1 MAMSNFY
8 DEWLEKSK
16 KAQAAVEQA
25 PTLAKGNNLKWI
37 ETPQDFRIAM
47 LIGEQVGFPTMG
59 TSLMKAEI
67 PAGHHTGKHQHG
79 EEGMHFL
86 SGTGF
91 SVVDGRRY
99 DWKAGTTIHVPFM
112 SEHQHFNTCAEPA
125 VYVSGMSEDLDLFVK
140 LGRMVQLEEK
150 GANGADVEAKYGK
163 QQSQFAED
171 GRRIALHS
179 EDWIDENARREEQ
192 RKAAETAAAAVAASA
207 HNHGHEH
214 HGHDHGHE
222 GHNHEAQ
229 GHDHASHGV
238 GHQGHR
244 HGAIYILMGGSES
257 LSDETNGFQAKAVAI
272 TNIFEETPK
281 TRSHSHTHTEA
292 MLYVL
297 EGSGYSEVD
306 GKRYDWQAGDAVHVP
321 PKMTMHEHFN
331 NSEGRTRTLRIEFG
345 ARYFYEALWTG
356 FHKVEHRLTAEAIA

>member
-1 MAMSNFY
+1 MNFY
-8 DEWLEKSK
+8 EEWTEASK
-16 KAQAAVEQA
+16 KAETAVEHA
-25 PTLAKGNNLKWI
+25 PTLAKGKNLQWI
-37 ETPQDFRIAM
+37 ETPQDYRIAM
-47 LIGEQVGFPTMG
+47 LIGDQVGFPTMG

-67 PAGHHTGKHQHG
+67 PAGCHTGKHQHG

-99 DWKAGTTIHVPFM
+99 DWKPGTTLNIPFM
-112 SEHQHFNTCAEPA
+112 SEHQHFNTGSEPA
-125 VYVSGMSEDLDLFVK
+125 VYVSAMSIDLDLFVK
-140 LGRMVQLEEK
+140 LGRMIQLEEK
-150 GANGADVEAKYGK
+150 GQNPADVEMRHGK
-163 QQSQFAED
+163 ETSQYAED

-179 EDWIDENARREEQ
+179 EDWIDENARREAQ
-192 RKAAETAAAAVAASA
+192 RKAAEAAVSASA
-207 HNHGHEH
+207 HGNGHGHEH
-214 HGHDHGHE
+214 HGHDHSGHGHE
-222 GHNHEAQ
+222 
-229 GHDHASHGV
+229 DHGHGV

-297 EGSGYSEVD
+297 EGTGYSEVD
-306 GKRYDWQAGDAVHVP
+306 GKRYDWEAGDAVHVP

-331 NSEGRTRTLRIEFG
+331 NSDGRTRTLRIEFG
-345 ARYFYEALWTG
+345 ARYFYEALWQG

>member
-1 MAMSNFY
+1 MNFY
-8 DEWLEKSK
+8 EEWLAASK
-16 KAQAAVEQA
+16 KVQHAVENA
-25 PTLAKGNNLKWI
+25 PALAKGKDLKWI

-67 PAGHHTGKHQHG
+67 PAGCHTGKHQHG

-91 SVVDGRRY
+91 SVIDGRRY
-99 DWKAGTTIHVPFM
+99 DWKPGTTIHVPYM
-112 SEHQHFNTCAEPA
+112 AEHQHFNTGSDAA
-125 VYVSGMSEDLDLFVK
+125 VYVSAMSEDLDLYVK
-140 LGRMVQLEEK
+140 LGRLNQLEEK
-150 GANGADVEAKYGK
+150 GQNAANLDATYGK
-163 QQSQFAED
+163 QISQYDES
-171 GRRIALHS
+171 GKRRLALHS

-192 RKAAETAAAAVAASA
+192 RKAAAEAAVAASA
-207 HNHGHEH
+207 HGNGHGHEH
-214 HGHDHGHE
+214 HGHGHGHGGHAHGHE
-222 GHNHEAQ
+222 GHGA
-229 GHDHASHGV
+229 AV

-257 LSDETNGFQAKAVAI
+257 LTDETNDFQAKAVAI

-306 GKRYDWQAGDAVHVP
+306 GKRYDWVAGDAVHVP

-331 NSEGRTRTLRIEFG
+331 NSDGRTRTLRIEFG
-345 ARYFYEALWTG
+345 ARYFYEALWNG
-356 FHKVEHRLTAEAIA
+356 SHKVEHRLTGEAIA

>member
-1 MAMSNFY
+1 MSFY
-8 DEWLEKSK
+8 EEWLDTSK
-16 KAQAAVEQA
+16 RVQHAVENA
-25 PTLAKGNNLKWI
+25 PALARGANLKWI
-37 ETPQDFRIAM
+37 ETPQDYRIAM

-67 PAGHHTGKHQHG
+67 PAGHHSGKHQHG

-91 SVVDGRRY
+91 SVIDGRRY
-99 DWKAGTTIHVPFM
+99 DWKPGTTLHIPFM
-112 SEHQHFNTCAEPA
+112 SEHQHFNTGSEPA
-125 VYVSGMSEDLDLFVK
+125 MYVSAMSIDLDLFVK
-140 LGRMVQLEEK
+140 LGRLIQLEEK
-150 GANGADVEAKYGK
+150 GKNAADVETRFGK
-163 QQSQFAED
+163 EASQYAED
-171 GRRIALHS
+171 GRRIALHA
-179 EDWIDENARREEQ
+179 EDWIDENAKREEQ
-192 RKAAETAAAAVAASA
+192 RKAAEAAVAA
-207 HNHGHEH
+207 HGNGHGHEH
-214 HGHDHGHE
+214 HGHDHGHGHE
-222 GHNHEAQ
+222 GH
-229 GHDHASHGV
+229 GHGV

-306 GKRYDWQAGDAVHVP
+306 GKRYDWVAGDAVHVP

-331 NSEGRTRTLRIEFG
+331 NSEQRTRTLRIEFG
-345 ARYFYEALWTG
+345 ARYFYEALWQG

>member
-1 MAMSNFY
+1 MTTFY
-8 DEWLEKSK
+8 DEWLAAGK
-16 KAQAAVEQA
+16 KAQHQVEHA
-25 PTLAKGNNLKWI
+25 PALAKGKDLKWI
-37 ETPQDFRIAM
+37 ETPQDYRIAM
-47 LIGEQVGFPTMG
+47 LIGEQVGFPSMG
-59 TSLMKAEI
+59 TSLMKAEL

-99 DWKAGTTIHVPFM
+99 DWKPGTTLHIPFM
-112 SEHQHFNTCAEPA
+112 SEHQHFNTGSEPV
-125 VYVSGMSEDLDLFVK
+125 VYVSAMSLDLDLFVK
-140 LGRMVQLEEK
+140 LGRLIQLEDK
-150 GANGADVEAKYGK
+150 GKNAADVETRFGK
-163 QQSQFAED
+163 EESQFAED
-171 GRRIALHS
+171 GRRIALHP
-179 EDWIDENARREEQ
+179 EDWIDENARREAQ
-192 RKAAETAAAAVAASA
+192 RAAAASAAS
-207 HNHGHEH
+207 HGNGHGHEH
-214 HGHDHGHE
+214 HGHDHGH
-222 GHNHEAQ
+222 GHSHEDQ
-229 GHDHASHGV
+229 GEQGV

-331 NSEGRTRTLRIEFG
+331 NSDQRTRTLRIEFG
-345 ARYFYEALWTG
+345 ARYFYEALWKG

>member
-1 MAMSNFY
+1 MGFY
-8 DEWLEKSK
+8 EEWLAASK
-16 KAQAAVEQA
+16 KAQEAVEHSPA
-25 PTLAKGNNLKWI
+25 VARGADVKWM
-37 ETPQDFRIAM
+37 ETPQDYKIAM

-86 SGTGF
+86 SGRGF
-91 SVVDGRRY
+91 SIINGRRY
-99 DWKAGTTIHVPFM
+99 DWKPSTTIHIPFM
-112 SEHQHFNTCAEPA
+112 AEHQHFNTGSEPA
-125 VYVSGMSEDLDLFVK
+125 VYVSAMSIDLDLFVK
-140 LGRMVQLEEK
+140 LGRLIQLEEK
-150 GANGADVEAKYGK
+150 GANPPDIEARFGK
-163 QQSQFAED
+163 QISQYDES
-171 GRRIALHS
+171 GKRRIALHE
-179 EDWIDENARREEQ
+179 EDWIDENKRREEQ
-192 RKAAETAAAAVAASA
+192 RKAAEAAVAARG
-207 HNHGHEH
+207 NGHGHEH

-222 GHNHEAQ
+222 GH
-229 GHDHASHGV
+229 GHGI

-257 LSDETNGFQAKAVAI
+257 LSDETNDFQAKSVAI

-297 EGSGYSEVD
+297 EGSGYSEID
-306 GKRYDWQAGDAVHVP
+306 GKRYDWVAGDAVHVP

-331 NSEGRTRTLRIEFG
+331 NSEARTRTLRIEFG
-345 ARYFYEALWTG
+345 IRYFYEALWQG

>member
-1 MAMSNFY
+1 MSYY
-8 DEWLEKSK
+8 DDWLAQSK
-16 KAQAAVEQA
+16 KAQDAVEHA
-25 PTLAKGNNLKWI
+25 PALAKGKDLKWI
-37 ETPQDFRIAM
+37 ETPQDYRVAM

-59 TSLMKAEI
+59 TSLMKAEV

-91 SVVDGRRY
+91 SVIDGRRY
-99 DWKAGTTIHVPFM
+99 DWKPGTTIHVPFM
-112 SEHQHFNTCAEPA
+112 AEHQHFNTGPEPA
-125 VYVSGMSEDLDLFVK
+125 TYVSAMSLDLDLYVK
-140 LGRMVQLEEK
+140 LGRLIQLEEK
-150 GANGADVEAKYGK
+150 AANPADVETHYGR
-163 QQSQFAED
+163 QTSQYAED
-171 GRRIALHS
+171 GKRRIALHA

-192 RKAAETAAAAVAASA
+192 RKAQAAVAASA
-207 HNHGHEH
+207 QGNGHGHEH
-214 HGHDHGHE
+214 GHDHSHGHE
-222 GHNHEAQ
+222 GHA
-229 GHDHASHGV
+229 HADAGV

-257 LSDETNGFQAKAVAI
+257 LSDETNDFQAKAVAI

-306 GKRYDWQAGDAVHVP
+306 GKRYDWVAGDAVHVP
-321 PKMTMHEHFN
+321 PKMTLHEHFN
-331 NSEGRTRTLRIEFG
+331 NSDQRTRTLRIEFG
-345 ARYFYEALWTG
+345 ARYFYEDLWKG

>member
-1 MAMSNFY
+1 MNFY
-8 DEWLEKSK
+8 DEWLAASK
-16 KAQAAVEQA
+16 KAQDAVEHA
-25 PTLAKGNNLKWI
+25 PALARGKDLKWI
-37 ETPQDFRIAM
+37 ETPQDYRIGM

-59 TSLMKAEI
+59 TSLMKAEL
-67 PAGHHTGKHQHG
+67 PAGHHSGKHQHG

-91 SVVDGRRY
+91 SVIDGRRY
-99 DWKAGTTIHVPFM
+99 NWKPGTTLHIPFM
-112 SEHQHFNTCAEPA
+112 SEHQHFNTGSDPA
-125 VYVSGMSEDLDLFVK
+125 VYMSAMSMDLDLFVK
-140 LGRMVQLEEK
+140 LGRLNQFEEK
-150 GANGADVEAKYGK
+150 GQNAADVESRFGK
-163 QQSQFAED
+163 EQSQFLED

-179 EDWIDENARREEQ
+179 EDWLEENARREAQ
-192 RKAAETAAAAVAASA
+192 RAAASSASS
-207 HNHGHEH
+207 HGNGDGHEH
-214 HGHDHGHE
+214 HGHDHGH
-222 GHNHEAQ
+222 GHEQAEA
-229 GHDHASHGV
+229 GV

-257 LSDETNGFQAKAVAI
+257 LTDETNGFVAKSVAV

-306 GKRYDWQAGDAVHVP
+306 GKRYDWVAGDAVHVP
-321 PKMTMHEHFN
+321 PKMTLHEHFN
-331 NSEGRTRTLRIEFG
+331 NSEQRTRTLRIEFG
-345 ARYFYEALWTG
+345 ARYFYESFWKG

>member
-1 MAMSNFY
+1 MSFY
-8 DEWLEKSK
+8 DEWVAASK
-16 KAQAAVEQA
+16 RAQNAVEDA
-25 PTLAKGNNLKWI
+25 PAVARGKDLKWI
-37 ETPQDFRIAM
+37 ETPQDYKIAM
-47 LIGEQVGFPTMG
+47 MIGEQVGFPTMG

-91 SVVDGRRY
+91 SIIDGRRY
-99 DWKAGTTIHVPFM
+99 DWKPSTTIHVPFM
-112 SEHQHFNTCAEPA
+112 AEHQHFNTGSEPA
-125 VYVSGMSEDLDLFVK
+125 VYVSAMSLDLDLFVK
-140 LGRMVQLEEK
+140 LGRLNQLEEK
-150 GANGADVEAKYGK
+150 GKNPADVETRFGK
-163 QQSQFAED
+163 QISQYDES
-171 GRRIALHS
+171 GKRRIALHE
-179 EDWIDENARREEQ
+179 EDWIDENKRREEQ
-192 RKAAETAAAAVAASA
+192 RRAAEASVPAAA
-207 HNHGHEH
+207 HGNGHEH

-222 GHNHEAQ
+222 GHGHE
-229 GHDHASHGV
+229 GHGHEGHGV

-257 LSDETNGFQAKAVAI
+257 LSDETNDFQAKAVAI

-297 EGSGYSEVD
+297 EGSGYSEID
-306 GKRYDWQAGDAVHVP
+306 GQRYDWVAGDAVHVP

-331 NSEGRTRTLRIEFG
+331 NSEARTRTLRIEFG
-345 ARYFYEALWTG
+345 ARYFYEALWNG